1 MYRKILYE
9 DIDPNL
15 PASLVL
21 NFNLVGK
28 KTFVAHSNFWSV
40 YFQRDESEKSLQLL
54 SSD

>member
-15 PASLVL
+15 PASLVVL

-28 KTFVAHSNFWSV
+28 KTLVAQSNFWSV
-40 YFQRDESEKSLQLL
+40 YFQRDREKSLQLL